1 MLEMLELME
10 EQLGDLVEEDKVPN
24 LILYLWLERGVEFL
38 SSVEVVLGD
47 EE

>member
-1 MLEMLELME
+1 MLELIE